1 MTCNPVMIYRS
12 MKTPRWRRQSSSTSV
27 ATSLQTSCLRLLFCF
42 CCVGFRLPCDERRL
56 KRDRIDE
63 TCLSLASIVF
73 RLSLS
78 LLGGRRPSSAP
89 CPSKRALDPPPQP
102 RHRHQHR
109 RPWRCS
115 SVAQSSSQGTHSPLP
130 FASLMGHQICL
141 LQKH

>member
-1 MTCNPVMIYRS
+1 MEGPFKGHPPHGCRIEFFGVRVFHVDEDTKVEKAEFFYERGNFLASFLVCAYY
-12 MKTPRWRRQSSSTSV
+12 
-27 ATSLQTSCLRLLFCF
+27 FCF
-42 CCVGFRLPCDERRL
+42 CCIGFRLPCDERRL
-56 KRDRIDE
+56 KRDGIDE

-102 RHRHQHR
+102 RHRHRHR

-115 SVAQSSSQGTHSPLP
+115 SVAQSSSQGGCPS
-130 FASLMGHQICL
+130 
-141 LQKH
+141 